1 MNKLTITALLASVL
15 LTGCFDY
22 GEHTSNYKMPDGLKD
37 CKVYRVE
44 GKTADLTVIRC
55 PLSSTTV
62 KYGKNRSTTV
72 AEI

>member
-1 MNKLTITALLASVL
+1 MNKLTITAVLVSVL
-15 LTGCFDY
+15 LTGCFEY
-22 GEHTSNYKMPDGLKD
+22 GNNTSNYKMPEGLKD

-44 GKTADLTVIRC
+44 GKVADLTVIRC

-72 AEI
+72 VEM